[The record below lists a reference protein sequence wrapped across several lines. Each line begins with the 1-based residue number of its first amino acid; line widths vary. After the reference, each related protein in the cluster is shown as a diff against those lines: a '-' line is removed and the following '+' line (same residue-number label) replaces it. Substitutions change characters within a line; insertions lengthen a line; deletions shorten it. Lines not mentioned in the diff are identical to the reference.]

1 MAVDFMELLG
11 ALTQGGMMASSAGN
25 RMNHAASSMGDM
37 GDLQGLL
44 GALLGGGQAA
54 IGRAGRAVGGN
65 DNLAAAGIGA
75 LLGALSGKQR
85 GRTGTMGGLGGGL
98 MALLGMMAF
107 KALKNAGQN
116 VNASSGLMAGL
127 MGQPAENT
135 EPTAEDAKLIMLAM
149 LNAAKA
155 DGQIE
160 QKELDMI
167 VGNMKESGL
176 GSEASSF
183 IISQLQA
190 PMATND
196 LVQAVRGRPDMAA
209 QIYSAS
215 LMAIEVDT
223 EAERRYLDN
232 LARAM
237 GLSQRV
243 VQNIEQLAGM
253 SMA

>member
-11 ALTQGGMMASSAGN
+11 AMAQGGMMSSAAGN
-25 RMNHAASSMGDM
+25 RARNAAMSMGDM

-75 LLGALSGKQR
+75 LLGALSGKQK
-85 GRTGTMGGLGGGL
+85 GTGTMGGLGGGL

-116 VNASSGLMAGL
+116 VDASSGLMAGL
-127 MGQPAENT
+127 MGQPAEST

-176 GSEASSF
+176 GSEGSSF

-196 LVQAVRGRPDMAA
+196 IVQAVRGRPDMAA
-209 QIYSAS
+209 QVYSAS
-215 LMAIEVDT
+215 LMAIDVDT

-232 LARAM
+232 LARVM

-243 VQNIEQLAGM
+243 VQNIQQLAGM